1 MSQSPKVN
9 EARITTEA
17 LRELGNWNDIFR
29 SETRSRAC
37 RMAVESGVDPLV
49 SPEILR
55 EAIVAACTEI
65 VERIRFESGGERK
78 NDTRAA

>member
-1 MSQSPKVN
+1 MSQSPKVS
-9 EARITTEA
+9 ETRVTIDA
-17 LRELGNWNDIFR
+17 LRELGNWNDVFR

-37 RMAVESGVDPLV
+37 RIAVELGPEPLV
-49 SPEILR
+49 TPEILR

-65 VERIRFESGGERK
+65 VERIRSESGGERE